1 MRWLPQISFSSP
13 SSSPSSSLSSSLKP
27 VASYSESPDLDRNQ
41 DRDRFHRRLFRFNRG
56 RLTRQK
62 KLRHLTDDDVLGER
76 RASTSSSTVD
86 ARLTRSP
93 SAYTA
98 VPRSPSA
105 VPLPLPL
112 PLPEVAGDS
121 RNRNA
126 ANGRGLEER
135 DRDPDRVTADRTS
148 SAPPLTR

>member
-13 SSSPSSSLSSSLKP
+13 SSSPSSSLKP
-27 VASYSESPDLDRNQ
+27 VASYSESPDPDRSHQ

-56 RLTRQK
+56 RLTRQR
-62 KLRHLTDDDVLGER
+62 KLRHLTDDDVLLGER
-76 RASTSSSTVD
+76 RASTSSSTFD
-86 ARLTRSP
+86 SGLTRSP
-93 SAYTA
+93 SAFTA

-126 ANGRGLEER
+126 GNGRGLDER
-135 DRDPDRVTADRTS
+135 DRDPERVTADRTS
-148 SAPPLTR
+148 SGPPLTR

>member
-1 MRWLPQISFSSP
+1 MRWLSQISFSSP
-13 SSSPSSSLSSSLKP
+13 SSSPSSSSLKP
-27 VASYSESPDLDRNQ
+27 VASYSESQDPDRNQ

-56 RLTRQK
+56 RLTRQR

-86 ARLTRSP
+86 VGLSRSP
-93 SAYTA
+93 SAFTA

-126 ANGRGLEER
+126 GNGRGLDER
-135 DRDPDRVTADRTS
+135 DPERVTADRTS
-148 SAPPLTR
+148 SGPPLTR

>member
-13 SSSPSSSLSSSLKP
+13 SSSPKP
-27 VASYSESPDLDRNQ
+27 VASSYSESSDPDRNL

-56 RLTRQK
+56 RLTRQR
-62 KLRHLTDDDVLGER
+62 KLRHLTDDDVLAQR
-76 RASTSSSTVD
+76 RSSASTSVVD
-86 ARLTRSP
+86 VGLNRSP

-98 VPRSPSA
+98 GPRSPSA

-112 PLPEVAGDS
+112 PLPEGDS

-135 DRDPDRVTADRTS
+135 DRDPGRVIADRTS
-148 SAPPLTR
+148 SGPPLTRYIAFDFFN